1 MSGEEDLWGDEEDD
15 AALFDMVD
23 QEQNVAGLP
32 QTEKQAE
39 DDPFKDEEFFDDGE
53 DDALMLSVLEVE
65 EKVDIKDKADEDSFE
80 ALGITPPTAAQTK
93 FLRDNFGY
101 PAFKPLQWRIVSS
114 VVEERRD
121 QCVVMATGY
130 GKSLCYQYPAVL
142 QDRLCLVISPL
153 ISLME
158 DQVGHTD
165 LS

>member
-1 MSGEEDLWGDEEDD
+1 MFEEEDLWGNEEDD
-15 AALFDMVD
+15 AALF
-23 QEQNVAGLP
+23 
-32 QTEKQAE
+32 
-39 DDPFKDEEFFDDGE
+39 
-53 DDALMLSVLEVE
+53 EVE

-80 ALGITPPTAAQTK
+80 ALGITSPTAAQTK
-93 FLRDNFGY
+93 VLQDKFGHQV
-101 PAFKPLQWRIVSS
+101 FKPLQWRIVSS